1 MWGGKSKCEV
11 SKVCQVWVSLRELKS
26 ELFVKSEYS
35 RGNLERLVVLTLLD
49 YKHQFMESLH
59 VIVGYRLDKLITLD
73 INLFIDLI

>member
-26 ELFVKSEYS
+26 EYS
-35 RGNLERLVVLTLLD
+35 RGNLERLVVFTLLD
-49 YKHQFMESLH
+49 YKHQFMESLY

>member
-26 ELFVKSEYS
+26 EYS
-35 RGNLERLVVLTLLD
+35 RGNLERLVVFTLLD